1 MELPIVPLEVR
12 RGDSY
17 SFSWKIKNI
26 DGTYFVPSTNDEVI
40 FGIKRNRRAS
50 NYLIKKI
57 YTLEDFVDSGFNV
70 VLSSDET
77 ANFLP
82 SEYEYDI
89 GVKVQEDSESF
100 SFHHIIGISPFK
112 VIDSITTPENE

>member
-77 ANFLP
+77 ANFLR
-82 SEYEYDI
+82 SEYDCDM
-89 GVKVQEDSESF
+89 GVKVQEDSEIF
-100 SFHHIIGISPFK
+100 SFQQINPVPPVTRILPFII
-112 VIDSITTPENE
+112 